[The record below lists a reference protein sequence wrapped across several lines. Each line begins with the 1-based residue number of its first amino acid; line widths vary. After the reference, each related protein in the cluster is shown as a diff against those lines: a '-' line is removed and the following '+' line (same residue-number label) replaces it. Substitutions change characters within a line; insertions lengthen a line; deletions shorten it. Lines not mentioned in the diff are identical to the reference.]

1 MLEQDVLSNDAKKGC
16 GITYNSL
23 QANRLRKHSLNL
35 FMCTSFAFT
44 VLMPELMVFAT
55 LRLTTTT

>member
-23 QANRLRKHSLNL
+23 QANRLKK
-35 FMCTSFAFT
+35 T
-44 VLMPELMVFAT
+44 
-55 LRLTTTT
+55 